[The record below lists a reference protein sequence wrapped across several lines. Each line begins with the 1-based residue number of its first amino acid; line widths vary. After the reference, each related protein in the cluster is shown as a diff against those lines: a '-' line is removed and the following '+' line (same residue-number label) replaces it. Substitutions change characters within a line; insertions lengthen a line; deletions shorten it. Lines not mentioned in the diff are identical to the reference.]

1 VLSTGVV
8 MAICTIGFNLW
19 LIPRFGIIGAAW
31 ASLAAML
38 IYQCVKVWAVYSWIK
53 VHPWQ
58 PKMALILVWGSLSWW
73 ITDWVFAQIDLPVFA
88 QIAAIA
94 CMVSVLYMW
103 GVYRLGLIEYRS
115 IWPKN

>member
-1 VLSTGVV
+1 MKFRRAVL
-8 MAICTIGFNLW
+8 
-19 LIPRFGIIGAAW
+19 
-31 ASLAAML
+31 
-38 IYQCVKVWAVYSWIK
+38 
-53 VHPWQ
+53 
-58 PKMALILVWGSLSWW
+58 GSLVLIS
-73 ITDWVFAQIDLPVFA
+73 FPVFA